1 MLSDCSELPVYCR
14 AKGGPSF
21 WTVQLG
27 HFEEQQAS
35 LYTGTAF
42 HLSWTGS
49 LAGSSQKSSA
59 TKAKP
64 VTPGGLLHAEWSS
77 GLVLGNTQS
86 SLA

>member
-1 MLSDCSELPVYCR
+1 MIFDYSELPVYYR
-14 AKGGPSF
+14 ANGGPSV
-21 WTVQLG
+21 WTVQSG
-27 HFEEQQAS
+27 YFEEQQAS

-42 HLSWTGS
+42 HLSQTES

-77 GLVLGNTQS
+77 RLVLGNTQS